1 MKKHKKT
8 IIIFL
13 VAGFGILTGLELKEL
28 IALNFEFNGNYI
40 LVGKIIMYFSLMSVM
55 LYEWIKLLNKEKIT

>member
-1 MKKHKKT
+1 MNKYKKT

-28 IALNFEFNGNYI
+28 IALDFEFNGNYI

-55 LYEWIKLLNKEKIT
+55 LYEWIKLLNQEKIK